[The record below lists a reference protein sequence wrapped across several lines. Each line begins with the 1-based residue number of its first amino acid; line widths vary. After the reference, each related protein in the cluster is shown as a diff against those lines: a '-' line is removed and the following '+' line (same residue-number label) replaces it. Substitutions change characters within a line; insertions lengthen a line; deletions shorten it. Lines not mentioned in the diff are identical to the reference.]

1 MLSLFQKHLQ
11 DQLPFLLEKKLLL
24 AISGGVDSVMLT
36 MLCHRLKLNFA
47 LAHCNFKLRG
57 SESDEDQQFVEEL
70 ARKLKL
76 EVFTKSFETDT
87 IARRLKLSAQMAARK
102 LRYDWFEALANEHGF
117 DHILTAHHADDQL
130 ETFLINLS
138 RGTGIEGLLGIPEV
152 NDKVVRPL
160 LPFSRLEIEAYAK
173 KEKLH
178 WREDSSNVETK
189 YLRNKL
195 RHEVIPQLKE
205 LNPQFLSNFVDATK
219 YLSGTHALAQK
230 HIRELEVVLFNKKGN
245 TYQIPANYLRQL
257 QPQKAYLHALFHE
270 YGFAEW
276 NDVKDLLD
284 AQSGKQ
290 LFSATHRLL
299 KDREHLY
306 LQELSEEVDTN
317 AISVPRKTKAIQRP
331 LGMTFNEVAGDYRNE
346 RHIAYIDKEKL
357 KYPLTVR
364 KWEDGDYFYP
374 LGMRGKKKLSEFFRD
389 EKYSLIDKEQ
399 QWLLCSDEKIVWV
412 IGKRLDD
419 RFKVTK
425 RTKTI
430 VEVKL
435 V

>member
-1 MLSLFQKHLQ
+1 MLPLFKKHLQ

-24 AISGGVDSVMLT
+24 AISGGLDSVVLAV
-36 MLCHRLKLNFA
+36 LCHRLKLNFA

-57 SESDEDQQFVEEL
+57 SESDQDQQFVEAL
-70 ARKLKL
+70 AKRLKL
-76 EVFTKSFETDT
+76 EVYTKSFETEEE
-87 IARRLKLSAQMAARK
+87 AKRLKFSTQMTARK
-102 LRYDWFEALANEHGF
+102 LRYDWFEALADEHGF
-117 DHILTAHHADDQL
+117 EHILTAHHADDQL

-138 RGTGIEGLLGIPEV
+138 RGTGIEGLMGIPTI

-160 LPFSRLEIEAYAK
+160 LPFSRAELAAYAH
-173 KEKLH
+173 EEGLN
-178 WREDSSNVETK
+178 WREDSSNAETK

-195 RHEVIPQLKE
+195 RHALIPQLKE
-205 LNPQFLSNFVDATK
+205 LNPQFLSNFISTTH
-219 YLSGTHALAQK
+219 YLSGSHALAQK
-230 HIRELEVVLFNKKGN
+230 HIKELEVVLFNKKGD
-245 TYQIPANYLRQL
+245 TYQIPVNYLKQL
-257 QPQKAYLHALFHE
+257 QPQSAYLYAFFHD
-270 YGFAEW
+270 YGFTEW

-290 LFSATHRLL
+290 LFSSTHRLL

-306 LQELSEEVDTN
+306 LQALSDAAEVTSFSI
-317 AISVPRKTKAIQRP
+317 AKGTKLLQRP
-331 LGMTFNEVAGDYRNE
+331 LSITFTTLTGDRQNAAYT
-346 RHIAYIDKEKL
+346 AYIDKEKL

-364 KWEDGDYFYP
+364 KWKNGDYFYP
-374 LGMRGKKKLSEFFRD
+374 LGMQGKKKLSEFFRD

-425 RTKTI
+425 RTKAI

-435 V
+435 I